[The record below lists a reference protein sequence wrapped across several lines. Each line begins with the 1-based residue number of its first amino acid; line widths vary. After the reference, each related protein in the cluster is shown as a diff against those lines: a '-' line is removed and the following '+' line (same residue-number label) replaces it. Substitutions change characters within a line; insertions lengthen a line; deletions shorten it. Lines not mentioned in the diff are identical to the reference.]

1 MWYIVLN
8 GFIKEWCH
16 QYKGPSPNYL
26 QSSSNSSNS
35 TSLVSDRK
43 KSLRTPVFVSLA
55 NYIIY
60 ILFPCK
66 NPVSLQQKQKRRSSF
81 VRTLWIVTCSRG
93 WNSHINFV
101 PNVLCNLRNCVL
113 SRFVTFWF
121 VFKMQFQNSAYGIYV
136 VFSFHMTVI
145 VYKMQNSIFM
155 LSYDAHFLSY
165 WLYFIS

>member
-8 GFIKEWCH
+8 GFIKVICY
-16 QYKGPSPNYL
+16 QYKVSSPNYL
-26 QSSSNSSNS
+26 KSSLNSVNS

-60 ILFPCK
+60 ILFLGR
-66 NPVSLQQKQKRRSSF
+66 NSVSLPQKRQRRSSF
-81 VRTLWIVTCSRG
+81 VRTLWIVTWSRG
-93 WNSHINFV
+93 WNSDINFV

-121 VFKMQFQNSAYGIYV
+121 VFKIQFYNSAYSTYV
-136 VFSFHMTVI
+136 VFLFRVTVM
-145 VYKMQNSIFM
+145 VCKK
-155 LSYDAHFLSY
+155 
-165 WLYFIS
+165 